1 MLNTIDVVGLREVAS
16 HLRNGAGALEL
27 IGTEGATEL
36 ARIGL
41 WADRS
46 LFTRLMEDRA
56 AWARRMATDL
66 EARATGMSIAEA
78 TVQALCRSDRLTTS
92 DRWWMAGR
100 QQRIDK
106 ALAAITDLL
115 STPGT
120 KIWLWSLGDT
130 DVSIE
135 ELVEIGTI
143 LMDLAPSEMRS
154 VLQRLDDDLL
164 VKWLDATDDHELAR
178 DWQPALFDHLAQRAG
193 ALLLARMVLVSSG
206 DTRRR
211 LMDSI
216 SEAASEWTKQW
227 VFRQVVASIGEDD
240 GLPQI
245 AADLLAAMD
254 PVARE
259 AALDRLHTRGQYES
273 LIAAL
278 LMVDRESVTAL
289 GHGGASLQFSVRY
302 DAGPLITF
310 INAVGG
316 IGDPDLKAHAFVV
329 AVELLSGPLA
339 LASENL
345 DIKGVGNVFTTH
357 RFDGESGKAALA
369 ALAMLIVTD
378 PPGVLD
384 ALRLDADFLG
394 NTTADFFRELLR
406 APGQRGTIAGEP
418 ISHDGAILTNQLVA
432 ALLGDGLDPA
442 QRASFFQARE
452 LTSGGSVDFAN
463 AARLGY
469 LAGTI
474 SGGFDRLGAPDDE
487 QWSAVGIILGGLTFV
502 DRTKITSVIGYLNSS
517 LTQIASEIERQTIR
531 TLQAKYRSFEY
542 ALLEEILPRD
552 GNYIFDGD
560 AADEFFNTYDRV
572 GGLVAR

>member
-216 SEAASEWTKQW
+216 SEA
-227 VFRQVVASIGEDD
+227 
-240 GLPQI
+240 
-245 AADLLAAMD
+245 
-254 PVARE
+254 
-259 AALDRLHTRGQYES
+259 
-273 LIAAL
+273 
-278 LMVDRESVTAL
+278 
-289 GHGGASLQFSVRY
+289 
-302 DAGPLITF
+302 
-310 INAVGG
+310 
-316 IGDPDLKAHAFVV
+316 
-329 AVELLSGPLA
+329 
-339 LASENL
+339 
-345 DIKGVGNVFTTH
+345 GVGM
-357 RFDGESGKAALA
+357 DKA
-369 ALAMLIVTD
+369 MGI
-378 PPGVLD
+378 
-384 ALRLDADFLG
+384 
-394 NTTADFFRELLR
+394 
-406 APGQRGTIAGEP
+406 APGGRF
-418 ISHDGAILTNQLVA
+418 H
-432 ALLGDGLDPA
+432 
-442 QRASFFQARE
+442 R
-452 LTSGGSVDFAN
+452 
-463 AARLGY
+463 
-469 LAGTI
+469 
-474 SGGFDRLGAPDDE
+474 
-487 QWSAVGIILGGLTFV
+487 
-502 DRTKITSVIGYLNSS
+502 
-517 LTQIASEIERQTIR
+517 
-531 TLQAKYRSFEY
+531 
-542 ALLEEILPRD
+542 
-552 GNYIFDGD
+552 
-560 AADEFFNTYDRV
+560 
-572 GGLVAR
+572 